1 MARRRSG
8 PDPDDEADAT
18 GGPAY
23 LRGLRLA
30 ARLVLPALPRPGG
43 RLGRR
48 QGQHAREDGRR
59 PEGQSGAVAEA
70 EASAMTDLDQPA
82 TKRDLVELRHEL
94 ETLHIKVDAYWT
106 ASDRVQRLAF
116 GMLGTAVIAILATA
130 ATLILR

>member
-8 PDPDDEADAT
+8 PDPDDEADAA
-18 GGPAY
+18 GGPAH
-23 LRGLRLA
+23 LRGVRLA
-30 ARLVLPALPRPGG
+30 ARLLLPALPRQGG
-43 RLGRR
+43 RPGRR
-48 QGQHAREDGRR
+48 QGHESGEDGRR

-82 TKRDLVELRHEL
+82 TRRDIVELRHEL
-94 ETLHIKVDAYWT
+94 EKLHIKVDAYWM

>member
-1 MARRRSG
+1 V
-8 PDPDDEADAT
+8 
-18 GGPAY
+18 
-23 LRGLRLA
+23 A
-30 ARLVLPALPRPGG
+30 ARVVLPALSRE
-43 RLGRR
+43 GRR
-48 QGQHAREDGRR
+48 REGRQGHESREDGGS
-59 PEGQSGAVAEA
+59 PQGEPGAVAEA

-82 TKRDLVELRHEL
+82 TKRDLVEVRHEL

>member
-1 MARRRSG
+1 VSGQGRR
-8 PDPDDEADAT
+8 
-18 GGPAY
+18 
-23 LRGLRLA
+23 L
-30 ARLVLPALPRPGG
+30 GG
-43 RLGRR
+43 RQGHESR
-48 QGQHAREDGRR
+48 QDGRR
-59 PEGQSGAVAEA
+59 AEGEPGAVAEA
-70 EASAMTDLDQPA
+70 EASALTDLDQPA